1 MTLGQVVGRLV
12 KEDLDRH
19 DPGRPHGSG
28 KCAGQRG
35 CRRPFRGAADCLPA
49 SRHRPFLDDAA
60 AGREPSSLLGSK
72 RHARS
77 ADTSASAPN
86 SRRAS
91 DRRTRSAA
99 KRSGPPTG
107 TTASAPRSYVPG
119 RAIPA
124 AVKRKIWAARRR
136 TLPVRRS
143 RHRAPPRI
151 PASAANRSRV
161 SVCSGRRHGSG
172 EPQASVFRAPPPR
185 PRGMSCTAR
194 DGRVSFIGAID
205 GRLPSMA
212 ESGRPNDQCRRRES
226 SS

>member
-1 MTLGQVVGRLV
+1 MTLGQIVGRLV
-12 KEDLDRH
+12 KENLDRH
-19 DPGRPHGSG
+19 DPDRPHGSG

-35 CRRPFRGAADCLPA
+35 RRRPFRGAADCLPA
-49 SRHRPFLDDAA
+49 SRHRPFLDAAA

-72 RHARS
+72 PHARS
-77 ADTSASAPN
+77 AD
-86 SRRAS
+86 
-91 DRRTRSAA
+91 
-99 KRSGPPTG
+99 GHHCFG
-107 TTASAPRSYVPG
+107 TEVLCPG

-185 PRGMSCTAR
+185 PRGTSCTAR
-194 DGRVSFIGAID
+194 DGRVSFIGAVD